1 MQTIYLMMSTTNN
14 ATLTNYFKKTS
25 QYSSY
30 EIKEL
35 ETSLINLQSPG
46 IFFIED
52 MLIDSPEKLD
62 QLRHIIEHN
71 KSSKFF
77 FLNFRLNFVH
87 ERVRHF
93 KSTSLLLQHLQSRQS
108 KPVPNAKEVIEDP
121 EHKKTIKEIEEE
133 EEERQVETVK
143 DDDPFTNHLE
153 KKALS
158 KNVFNKII
166 LNDLNSNAHLIN
178 RTIGVWSPLHR
189 VGVSTFVLNFAIYLA
204 SQKQDVTVIETLNN
218 DQFLKTFLN
227 RYSTTPENWQSYI
240 SALYKDAPNKNV
252 RWTYKGVKWLPLDDG
267 DHKLS
272 IDKETLDLFIGRLK
286 AFDFSLM
293 DLPTG
298 PFMNYSKDILHNV
311 DELWILCDD
320 DYQHLLKFKSYIH
333 NLTSI
338 YEFKP
343 LLIHYKTFDFSH
355 TEEISLQLDL
365 PVIAKFEALYKEAH
379 ANHYSNAPLI
389 TLKDSKKV
397 LTSPFSSLFEH
408 LTGNQPKSRIRSF
421 FSPFVRE

>member
-1 MQTIYLMMSTTNN
+1 MQTIYLMMSSINN
-14 ATLTNYFKKTS
+14 ATLENYFKKTP

-30 EIKEL
+30 EVKVI
-35 ETSLINLQSPG
+35 ETSLNNLQSPG
-46 IFFIED
+46 IFFVED
-52 MLIDSPEKLD
+52 ILIDNREKLD
-62 QLRHIIEHN
+62 QLHNIIETN
-71 KSSKFF
+71 EGSKFF
-77 FLNFRLNFVH
+77 FLNFRIAFEH
-87 ERVRHF
+87 KRVRHF
-93 KSTSLLLQHLQSRQS
+93 KSTSLLIQHLQSKQS
-108 KPVPNAKEVIEDP
+108 KQESNVVIQNPEEDQN
-121 EHKKTIKEIEEE
+121 IKNNEKE
-133 EEERQVETVK
+133 EEERQEEADK
-143 DDDPFTNHLE
+143 DDVPFINHLE
-153 KKALS
+153 KKTLS

-166 LNDLNSNAHLIN
+166 LNDLNSNDHLLSN
-178 RTIGVWSPLHR
+178 RTIGIWSPLHR
-189 VGVSTFVLNFAIYLA
+189 IGVTTFVLNFAIYLA
-204 SQKQDVTVIETLNN
+204 SQKQDVTVLETLNN

-227 RYSTTPENWQSYI
+227 RYSTTPGNWQSYI

-252 RWTYKGVKWLPLDDG
+252 RWTYKGVKWLPLDYG

-286 AFDFSLM
+286 AFDYTLV

-333 NLTSI
+333 NLTGI

-355 TEEISLQLDL
+355 TDEISMQLDL
-365 PVIAKFEALYKEAH
+365 PVIAKFPALYREAH

-389 TLKDSKKV
+389 SLKDSKKV
-397 LTSPFSSLFEH
+397 LNTPFSALFEH
-408 LTGNQPKSRIRSF
+408 LTGNQPKNKVRSF
-421 FSPFVRE
+421 FSPFLRE